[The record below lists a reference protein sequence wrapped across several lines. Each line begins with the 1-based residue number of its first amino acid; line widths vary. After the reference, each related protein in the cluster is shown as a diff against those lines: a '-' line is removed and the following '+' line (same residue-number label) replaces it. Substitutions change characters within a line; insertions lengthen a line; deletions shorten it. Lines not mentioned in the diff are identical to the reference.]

1 MDVFHLFSLKKK
13 GVVWHSEMHSDQG
26 CDKFLFHKDY
36 LIEDVFGIGQEERV
50 KGDMQ
55 QGMHFEPHGNGS
67 RFLLLFIVFQAN
79 FLTVGR

>member
-1 MDVFHLFSLKKK
+1 
-13 GVVWHSEMHSDQG
+13 MHSDQG

-36 LIEDVFGIGQEERV
+36 LVKSVFGIRQEKRA

-55 QGMHFEPHGNGS
+55 QEKHFEPHGNGR

-79 FLTVGR
+79 FLKIEDKE